1 MTDKNKIID
10 RIVKLFR
17 LGGQGGMASNGTE
30 AEMMAAVTKARQLM
44 TEHNISMAD
53 IHGVTDKASAD
64 RVEYEIKNTNAY
76 TRKIRDLARYDQLI
90 GVAVAKMF
98 DVRVLY
104 YSGKHNHGY
113 SSVRFLGEITDAA
126 IAVEVFHIML
136 THVRKETRRIYGGGN
151 SWGIQHTSYAEGYAH
166 RLAARAEEAAKAA
179 APESVALVLYSKA
192 AAIARYHAEHV
203 TVADTS
209 KDRKAKKK
217 DRDLVAYNRGYR
229 DGGAYNMDFGKA
241 VKGQTPGE

>member
-1 MTDKNKIID
+1 MADKNKIID

-17 LGGQGGMASNGTE
+17 LGGQGGIASNGTE

-64 RVEYEIKNTNAY
+64 RVEYEINNTTAY

-104 YSGKHNHGY
+104 YSGRHNHGY
-113 SSVRFLGEITDAA
+113 SSVRFLGEVTDAA
-126 IAVEVFHIML
+126 IAVEVFHLML

-151 SWGIQHTSYAEGYAH
+151 TWSIQHTSYAEGYAH
-166 RLAARAEEAAKAA
+166 RLAIRAEEAAKANQ
-179 APESVALVLYSKA
+179 PESVALVLYSKTS
-192 AAIARYHAEHV
+192 AIQRYYQENV
-203 TVADTS
+203 TTADTS
-209 KDRKAKKK
+209 KDRAGKKK
-217 DRDLVAYNRGYR
+217 DRDLLAYNRGYR
-229 DGGAYNMDFGKA
+229 DGAAYNMNFGKT
-241 VKGQTPGE
+241 VKGEET